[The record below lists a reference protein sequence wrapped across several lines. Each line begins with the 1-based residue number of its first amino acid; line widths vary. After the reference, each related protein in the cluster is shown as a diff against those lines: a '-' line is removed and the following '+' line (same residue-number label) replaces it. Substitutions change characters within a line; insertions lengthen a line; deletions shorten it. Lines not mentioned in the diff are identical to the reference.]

1 MEKVQ
6 ISCNTELAYIREGLG
21 FPVIL
26 IHGLDG
32 NLASLCTLKDE
43 LKENY
48 DVITYDVRGHGK
60 SSKSNAFH
68 LKDHVEDLKLL
79 MKHLNIEKAHLVGHD
94 MGGLIAKH
102 FVDKYESK
110 VESLT
115 LIACNLIDSVLELN
129 KLMIEHEDEIEG
141 FDKSESLILLLPY
154 MYKDQEKAKKWF
166 QSQLIYNRQSAEESA
181 VATRALMEFPV
192 FNQNIVLEQTNIP
205 TLIVNG
211 IYDPL
216 ITQEMKHKYDQVF
229 HNLEMVEFNQSG
241 HAPHIEEPNHFLEV
255 FLGFVK
261 TNEYSER

>member
-1 MEKVQ
+1 MEKVE
-6 ISCNTELAYIREGLG
+6 ISCNTKLAYIREGLG
-21 FPVIL
+21 FPIIL

-32 NLASLCTLKDE
+32 NLASLCRLKDE
-43 LKENY
+43 LKHNY

-60 SSKSNAFH
+60 SSKPNAYH

-79 MKHLNIEKAHLVGHD
+79 MKKLNIEKAHLIGHD

-102 FVDKYESK
+102 FGDKYEYM
-110 VESLT
+110 VASLT

-129 KLMIEHEDEIEG
+129 KLMIEHDDEIEG

-181 VATRALMEFPV
+181 IATRALMEFPV
-192 FNQNIVLEQTNIP
+192 YNQNIVLEQTSIP

-211 IYDPL
+211 NYDPL
-216 ITQEMKHKYDQVF
+216 ITKEMKREYNQVF
-229 HNLEMVEFNQSG
+229 HNLEIVDFNQSG
-241 HAPHIEEPNHFLEV
+241 HAPHIEEPNHFLDV
-255 FLGFVK
+255 FLAFIK
-261 TNEYSER
+261 TNEYSEG